1 MSKVLINIE
10 QLQKKYPSASE
21 YSLKGVSF
29 SVYEGEIFGVFG
41 PNGAGKTTLI
51 SILCNILP
59 FTHGDVRFYTNGNLL
74 SLHEI
79 KQQIGF
85 IPQELAIYEDLT
97 AFQNVE
103 YFGALYN
110 LTSSQIKQ
118 RSSELFH
125 LLGLENVRNKKVK
138 TFSGGMKRRLN
149 LIVGVVHQPKILFLD
164 EPTVG
169 VDIHS
174 RNAILSFLKDVNQKG
189 TTIIYTSH
197 HLDEAEQLCDRI
209 AIIDHGEIIA
219 LDHIENLLHGH
230 DANCLTQLLL
240 KLTGKEFRD
249 NV

>member
-10 QLQKKYPSASE
+10 QLQKKYPSALA

-29 SVYEGEIFGVFG
+29 SVYKGEIFGIIG

-59 FTHGDVRFYTNGNLL
+59 FTQGEVDFYNNDNVL
-74 SLHEI
+74 SKQEI

-85 IPQELAIYEDLT
+85 IPQDLALYEDLT

-110 LTSSQIKQ
+110 LTSLQIKQ
-118 RSSELFH
+118 RSSDLFQ
-125 LLGLENVRNKKVK
+125 LLGLETVSHKKVK

-174 RNAILSFLKDVNQKG
+174 RNAILSFLRDINEKG

-197 HLDEAEQLCDRI
+197 HLDEAEQLCNRI

-219 LDHIENLLHGH
+219 LDLIENLLNGH

-240 KLTGKEFRD
+240 ELTGKEFRD

>member
-1 MSKVLINIE
+1 MNKVLINIE
-10 QLQKKYPSASE
+10 KLQKKYPSASE
-21 YSLKGVSF
+21 YSLKGITF
-29 SVYEGEIFGVFG
+29 SVHEGEIFGVFG

-59 FTHGDVRFYTNGNLL
+59 FSEGTINFYDEDNHL
-74 SLHEI
+74 SQKEI

-85 IPQELAIYEDLT
+85 VPQDLALYENLT

-110 LTSSQIKQ
+110 LSPTQIKKRSSQ
-118 RSSELFH
+118 LFQ
-125 LLGLENVRNKKVK
+125 LLGLANVCNKKVK

-149 LIVGVVHQPKILFLD
+149 LIVGVIHQPKILFLD

-174 RNAILSFLKDVNQKG
+174 RNAILSFLRDINQEG

-197 HLDEAEQLCDRI
+197 HLDEAEKLCNRI
-209 AIIDHGEIIA
+209 AIIDHGELIA
-219 LDHIENLLHGH
+219 IDHIENLLHGH

>member
-1 MSKVLINIE
+1 MNSVLIEIE
-10 QLQKKYPSASE
+10 HLAKKYPSAAE
-21 YSLKGVSF
+21 YSLKGVTF
-29 SVYEGEIFGVFG
+29 SVLQGEVFGVFG

-59 FTHGDVRFYTNGNLL
+59 FTQGRVQFYNGDNLL
-74 SLHEI
+74 TTQEI

-85 IPQELAIYEDLT
+85 IPQELALFEDLT
-97 AFQNVE
+97 AYQNVE

-110 LTSSQIKQ
+110 LTSSEIIE
-118 RSSELFH
+118 RSRELFQ
-125 LLGLENVRNKKVK
+125 LLGLDSVRNKKVK

-174 RNAILSFLKDVNQKG
+174 RNAILDFLRDINKKG

-197 HLDEAEQLCDRI
+197 HLEEAEQLCDRI
-209 AIIDHGEIIA
+209 AIIDHGELIA
-219 LDHIENLLHGH
+219 LDHITNLLNGH
-230 DANCLTQLLL
+230 DANTLTQLLL

>member
-21 YSLKGVSF
+21 YSLKEINF
-29 SVYEGEIFGVFG
+29 SVHEGEIFGVFG

-59 FTHGDVRFYTNGNLL
+59 FSEGVIDFYGENNHL
-74 SLHEI
+74 STKEI
-79 KQQIGF
+79 KQQMGF
-85 IPQELAIYEDLT
+85 VPQDLALYEDLT
-97 AFQNVE
+97 PFQNVE

-110 LTSSQIKQ
+110 LSANQIKK
-118 RSSELFH
+118 RSSELFQ
-125 LLGLENVRNKKVK
+125 LLGLESVSHKKVK

-174 RNAILSFLKDVNQKG
+174 RNAILSFLRDINEKG

-197 HLDEAEQLCDRI
+197 HLDEAEQLCNRI

-219 LDHIENLLHGH
+219 LDHITNLLNGY

>member
-1 MSKVLINIE
+1 MSKVLIDIAH
-10 QLQKKYPSASE
+10 LQKKYPSATN
-21 YSLKGVSF
+21 YSLKGISF
-29 SVYEGEIFGVFG
+29 SVFEGEIFGIFG

-51 SILCNILP
+51 SILCTILP
-59 FTHGDVRFYTNGNLL
+59 LSEGSVAFYSGDNHLITK
-74 SLHEI
+74 EI

-85 IPQELAIYEDLT
+85 VPQDLALYENLT

-110 LTSSQIKQ
+110 LTSAQIKE
-118 RSSELFH
+118 RSSKLFQ
-125 LLGLENVRNKKVK
+125 LLGLENVSNKKVK

-149 LIVGVVHQPKILFLD
+149 LIMGVMHQPKILFLD

-174 RNAILSFLKDVNQKG
+174 RNAILSFLHTINQEG

-197 HLDEAEQLCDRI
+197 HLDEAEKLCDRI
-209 AIIDHGEIIA
+209 AVIDHGELIA
-219 LDHIENLLHGH
+219 MDRIENLLDGH
-230 DANCLTQLLL
+230 NANCLTQLLL
-240 KLTGKEFRD
+240 QLTGKEFRD